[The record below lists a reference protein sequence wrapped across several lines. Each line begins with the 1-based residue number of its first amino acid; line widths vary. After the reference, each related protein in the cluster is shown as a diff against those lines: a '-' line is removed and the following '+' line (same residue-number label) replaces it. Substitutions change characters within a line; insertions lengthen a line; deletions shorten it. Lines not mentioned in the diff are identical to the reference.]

1 MIFWCFWALLRP
13 EVIFSSFIKIGNIDC
28 PNESFRLLKMKSAKK
43 SKLFLTSLVRT
54 SESCVALFTSRF
66 LISFKISFFFS
77 MNRKLNLE
85 LITTFLDWNNTRT
98 ISAFNDGVNHL
109 VLYILT
115 NRICLIVLWN
125 TKTFD
130 NVRERK
136 CFLFH

>member
-1 MIFWCFWALLRP
+1 MIFWCFRALLRP

-28 PNESFRLLKMKSAKK
+28 PKESFRLLKMKSAKK
-43 SKLFLTSLVRT
+43 SKLFLISLVRT
-54 SESCVALFTSRF
+54 SESRVALFTQRF
-66 LISFKISFFFS
+66 LISFKISFFFNES
-77 MNRKLNLE
+77 ETEFR
-85 LITTFLDWNNTRT
+85 ISTTFLDWNNTET
-98 ISAFNDGVNHL
+98 ISAFNDGVNHW

-130 NVRERK
+130 NVREKK